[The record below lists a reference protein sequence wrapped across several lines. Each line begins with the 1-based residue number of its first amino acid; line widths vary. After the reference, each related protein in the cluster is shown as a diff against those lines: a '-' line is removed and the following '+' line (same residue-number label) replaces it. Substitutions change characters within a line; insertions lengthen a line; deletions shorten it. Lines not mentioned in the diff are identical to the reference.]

1 MAVEQWG
8 PPTNL
13 ADRHR
18 VILEASAIT
27 PERMAL
33 WRSVE
38 RPEELPAGLATWGKK
53 AVPCMATEWRT
64 ISGRRVPQVRVDN
77 PVPDKNGRPRRY
89 LFEEDSGGIVGVDE
103 AFEDRWAEPNT
114 PGHACSEG
122 NERYSDSQFPAA
134 AGKKMH
140 RNRRSP

>member
-18 VILEASAIT
+18 MILESSAIT

-64 ISGRRVPQVRVDN
+64 ISGNGSRRFVWTTQFQTKMV
-77 PVPDKNGRPRRY
+77 GR
-89 LFEEDSGGIVGVDE
+89 GGICSKKTQ
-103 AFEDRWAEPNT
+103 AESS
-114 PGHACSEG
+114 G
-122 NERYSDSQFPAA
+122 
-134 AGKKMH
+134 
-140 RNRRSP
+140 